1 MDYITFI
8 SFFESRPGHLGDYTD
23 PTKRKKRDAAGPS
36 VLEPLKGPL
45 VLEPLKGP
53 DPRKYKTY
61 QRWLYGDISNKEPR
75 ESGVGVFGVNWW
87 ANLKTPCAWLE
98 DTVRYLFN
106 LYGSIFQL
114 TIFFVLII

>member
-8 SFFESRPGHLGDYTD
+8 SFFESRPEHLGVYTD
-23 PTKRKKRDAAGPS
+23 PSKRKKRDAAP
-36 VLEPLKGPL
+36 VHGPL

-53 DPRKYKTY
+53 DQRKYKTC
-61 QRWLYGDISNKEPR
+61 QRWLYGDIPNKEPR
-75 ESGVGVFGVNWW
+75 ESGVGVFAVTWW

-106 LYGSIFQL
+106 LYFTVI
-114 TIFFVLII
+114 